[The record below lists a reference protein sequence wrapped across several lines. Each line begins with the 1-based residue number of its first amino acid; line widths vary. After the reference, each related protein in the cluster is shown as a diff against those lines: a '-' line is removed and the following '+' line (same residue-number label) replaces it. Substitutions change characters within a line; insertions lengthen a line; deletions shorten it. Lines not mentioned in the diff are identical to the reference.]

1 MSSNRRRPSSGQR
14 KPYRRHEQRA
24 AVRRRRMVLLLV
36 MVAALGIVGVAL
48 AYPRLQ
54 PSASTQPTA
63 ATGGQQTGKADGG
76 GDATGAATADAGG
89 DAGATGDAAAGG
101 ETTAQAPEAW
111 PDWKPTPQAQAQIDA
126 ALANGRPPQFLISS
140 FDGAA
145 DIAKYREWL
154 PLAQRLGARFTFFVS
169 GIYMLMPEYAKWY
182 QPPHKPAGFS
192 NLGGYAELA
201 GSKSAEE
208 NIYDNLKSF
217 NAARE
222 MGNEIG
228 THYVSHICEESNA
241 WTTADWVSEN
251 SQWEKLMLQTITISH
266 LKTPFTQLYT
276 KDDFHGGRT
285 PCLAGEKSAV
295 YAASKR
301 MGWEYDA
308 SEEGIL
314 GAWPKRQ
321 QGIWSFPLPSIPRVG
336 SKYDTLAMDYNF
348 YFNHGKTDD
357 PARVQQL
364 EDWTYESY
372 YGAFRKLYTTNR
384 APLVLGSHFADWN
397 HGAYNRALERTL
409 EKACTTPEVACVT
422 FITLARW
429 LDEQSP
435 AQLAKWEQ
443 GDFGASSG
451 AAGADTTTG

>member
-1 MSSNRRRPSSGQR
+1 M
-14 KPYRRHEQRA
+14 
-24 AVRRRRMVLLLV
+24 RRRRLVLLLV
-36 MVAALGIVGVAL
+36 MAAALGIVGVAL

-54 PSASTQPTA
+54 PSTATPSA
-63 ATGGQQTGKADGG
+63 ATTADGAQG
-76 GDATGAATADAGG
+76 GGGG
-89 DAGATGDAAAGG
+89 DAGADGGAGAASNPDGETTGDGAAGG
-101 ETTAQAPEAW
+101 ATTEQAVEAW

-145 DIAKYREWL
+145 DISKYRQWL

-169 GIYMLMPEYAKWY
+169 GIYMLMPDYATWY

-201 GSKSAEE
+201 GSKSAEQ
-208 NIYDNLKSF
+208 NIYDNLQSF

-228 THYVSHICEESNA
+228 THYVSHICEESNT

-251 SQWEKLMLQTITISH
+251 SQWEKLMLETTAISH
-266 LKTPFTQLYT
+266 LATPFAPLYT

-357 PARVQQL
+357 PARVQEL

-372 YGAFRKLYTTNR
+372 YGAFRKLYTSNR
-384 APLVLGSHFADWN
+384 APFVLGSHFADWN
-397 HGAYNRALERTL
+397 HGAYNRALQRTL

-435 AQLAKWEQ
+435 AQLAKWER
-443 GDFGASSG
+443 GEFGSS
-451 AAGADTTTG
+451 AAADATTDTTG